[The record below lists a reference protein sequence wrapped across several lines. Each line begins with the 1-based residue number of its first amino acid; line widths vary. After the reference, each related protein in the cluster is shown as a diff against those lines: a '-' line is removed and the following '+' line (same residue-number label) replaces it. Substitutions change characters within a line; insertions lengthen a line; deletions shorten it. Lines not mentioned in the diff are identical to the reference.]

1 MYLTPEQHE
10 LGRRTFL
17 KALAGTPALGL
28 LGGTAAMK
36 GPVRGGPVRIGF
48 IGVGA
53 QGRVLLSS
61 VDPAFGDVRA
71 LCDINPGAITK
82 ADEIVQRRKLPTP
95 KHYVEW
101 ADMIQKEDVEAV
113 IVAVPL
119 WAHADIVVQ
128 CLNAGKHV
136 LCEKMMAW
144 DVAGCERMAQAAEK
158 NDRVLE
164 IGYQRRYSGLYQ
176 AAYQGIIKKELLGD
190 LYHVR
195 MVWHRNGNWRRTGG
209 PPVPDYDPSQW
220 GYPTW
225 EHLWNW
231 RLYWKYSQG
240 LFAELASHQVNAANW
255 FLGAAPSAVTAS
267 GGIHRFKDGREVPD
281 HIYAMW
287 EYPGGRTVTYSSLE
301 SNALENRYEVYF
313 GTKGTLLMR
322 NETEALLFEEG
333 PAGARQTAVEV
344 SPRDGVAAAE
354 ASETRR
360 RNPSAASA
368 AGAAVA
374 TPTNARS
381 AAAPTARP
389 PATRQEISRFCAAVR
404 GGAPV
409 ACGPLDAMHSAR
421 ACIRGN
427 EALKQKARLDV

>member
-1 MYLTPEQHE
+1 M
-10 LGRRTFL
+10 
-17 KALAGTPALGL
+17 
-28 LGGTAAMK
+28 
-36 GPVRGGPVRIGF
+36 
-48 IGVGA
+48 
-53 QGRVLLSS
+53 
-61 VDPAFGDVRA
+61 
-71 LCDINPGAITK
+71 
-82 ADEIVQRRKLPTP
+82 
-95 KHYVEW
+95 
-101 ADMIQKEDVEAV
+101 
-113 IVAVPL
+113 
-119 WAHADIVVQ
+119 
-128 CLNAGKHV
+128 
-136 LCEKMMAW
+136 
-144 DVAGCERMAQAAEK
+144 
-158 NDRVLE
+158 
-164 IGYQRRYSGLYQ
+164 
-176 AAYQGIIKKELLGD
+176 
-190 LYHVR
+190 
-195 MVWHRNGNWRRTGG
+195 
-209 PPVPDYDPSQW
+209 
-220 GYPTW
+220 
-225 EHLWNW
+225 
-231 RLYWKYSQG
+231 
-240 LFAELASHQVNAANW
+240 
-255 FLGAAPSAVTAS
+255 
-267 GGIHRFKDGREVPD
+267 
-281 HIYAMW
+281 
-287 EYPGGRTVTYSSLE
+287 TYSSIE

-374 TPTNARS
+374 TTTNARS